1 MCRKI
6 FNSMA
11 KQIEQ
16 RDSTIADLARA
27 AAAYK
32 KRLDRLTPPPEVRA
46 AMSVRS
52 SSMRP
57 ILATVNG
64 RRMVIVA
71 PPEGFEDPD
80 HTYGRIAM
88 HYGGKASGEATP

>member
-1 MCRKI
+1 MCRRI
-6 FNSMA
+6 FDSMA
-11 KQIEQ
+11 EQIKQQGSLIHRLLNDKQEREAQ
-16 RDSTIADLARA
+16 LA
-27 AAAYK
+27 
-32 KRLDRLTPPPEVRA
+32 RLTPPPEVRA

-57 ILATVNG
+57 ILANVNG

-71 PPEGFEDPD
+71 PPEGFPDPD